1 MLVDQT
7 TKNQGSKAQKNY
19 SGNVTSALLTA
30 LNTDLHL
37 PFLPPSNPLNLPDR
51 Q

>member
-19 SGNVTSALLTA
+19 SGNIQEMWHLL
-30 LNTDLHL
+30 L
-37 PFLPPSNPLNLPDR
+37 
-51 Q
+51 